1 MKKSVI
7 AVAIAG
13 LMSTVAVQAAPQDN
27 TWYAGGKFGFA
38 HYYNIDHGID
48 GASNLRHEDK
58 KDVGGG
64 GFVGYQFNSWL
75 GLEAGYDYLG
85 KYTYDVD
92 ELSVPAHVKH
102 EIRGAQLGVKLD
114 LPVTDALDL
123 YTRLGAMSYWIS
135 ADMSADGASDK
146 VTGHDSG
153 TAPLAALGL
162 EYAMTRDWATRLEY
176 QWVGGVGSLDNV
188 GVETDAG
195 LLSLGVSYRFGQQAP
210 AAPVAPAQ
218 APAPA
223 PKPVKVTKEFDLSS
237 DVLFDFGKSSL
248 KPAGKTALDDLYG
261 KIQAETPKDG
271 TAVVI
276 GYTDRIGSD
285 KSNQVLSEKRAKTVA
300 DYLIGKGIPAGK
312 VTTEGRGEA
321 ESVTGTQ
328 CDSVKAKKKLIAC
341 LAPDR
346 RVAIK
351 VTGTKE
357 VTE

>member
-13 LMSTVAVQAAPQDN
+13 LMATVAAQAAPQDN
-27 TWYAGGKFGFA
+27 TWYAGGKFGWAQF
-38 HYYNIDHGID
+38 YNIDHGD
-48 GASNLRHEDK
+48 ATNLRHEDK
-58 KDVGGG
+58 QDVGGG
-64 GFVGYQFNSWL
+64 AFVGYQFNSWL

-85 KYTYDVD
+85 KYTYDFATGSD
-92 ELSVPAHVKH
+92 ELTS
-102 EIRGAQLGVKLD
+102 RGGQLGVKLG
-114 LPVTDALDL
+114 LPLGDSFDI
-123 YTRLGAMSYWIS
+123 YSRLGALAYW
-135 ADMSADGASDK
+135 
-146 VTGHDSG
+146 TGSENSHDSG
-153 TAPLAALGL
+153 TSPLAALGV

-210 AAPVAPAQ
+210 AAPVAPAP

>member
-1 MKKSVI
+1 MNKSVI

-13 LMSTVAVQAAPQDN
+13 LMATAPVQAAPQDN
-27 TWYAGGKFGFA
+27 TWYAGGKFGWA
-38 HYYNIDHGID
+38 HFYNIDQG
-48 GASNLRHEDK
+48 GAPNLRHEDK
-58 KDVGGG
+58 QDVGGG
-64 GFVGYQFNSWL
+64 AFVGYQFNSWL

-85 KYTYDVD
+85 NYTYD
-92 ELSVPAHVKH
+92 SSSAPTAHVDNKF
-102 EIRGAQLGVKLD
+102 RGGQLGVKLG
-114 LPVTDALDL
+114 LPLGDAFDI
-123 YTRLGAMSYWIS
+123 YTRLGAMAYWMGS
-135 ADMSADGASDK
+135 EVTADGFSDK
-146 VTGHDSG
+146 ESAHDSG
-153 TAPLAALGL
+153 TSPLAALGL
-162 EYAMTRDWATRLEY
+162 EYAITRDWATRLEY
-176 QWVGGVGSLDNV
+176 QWVGNMGDAEQVGA
-188 GVETDAG
+188 ETDSG

-210 AAPVAPAQ
+210 AAPVAPAP

-223 PKPVKVTKEFDLSS
+223 PELVKVTKEFNLSS

-248 KPAGKTALDDLYG
+248 KPAGIAALDDLYG

-300 DYLIGKGIPAGK
+300 DYLVQKGIPAGK

-328 CDSVKAKKKLIAC
+328 CDSVKGKKQVIAC

-346 RVAIK
+346 RVSIK
-351 VTGTKE
+351 VTGTKD

>member
-1 MKKSVI
+1 MNKSVI

-13 LMSTVAVQAAPQDN
+13 LMATAAVQAAPQDN
-27 TWYAGGKFGFA
+27 TWYAGGKFGWAQF
-38 HYYNIDHGID
+38 YSIDHGD
-48 GASNLRHEDK
+48 ATNLRHEDK
-58 KDVGGG
+58 QDVGGG
-64 GFVGYQFNSWL
+64 AFVGYQFNSWL

-85 KYTYDVD
+85 KYAFDV
-92 ELSVPAHVKH
+92 ESAPTLNAENSV
-102 EIRGAQLGVKLD
+102 RGGQLAVKLG
-114 LPVTDALDL
+114 LPLSDSFDI
-123 YTRLGAMSYWIS
+123 YTRLGAMAYWM
-135 ADMSADGASDK
+135 DLDVGAEGVSENF
-146 VTGHDSG
+146 TFHDSG

-162 EYAMTRDWATRLEY
+162 EYAITRDWATRLEY
-176 QWVGGVGSLDNV
+176 QWVGNV
-188 GVETDAG
+188 GDVEKVGTETDSG

-210 AAPVAPAQ
+210 AAPVAPAP

-223 PKPVKVTKEFDLSS
+223 PEPVKVTKEFNLSS

-248 KPAGKTALDDLYG
+248 KPAGTAALDDLYG

-300 DYLIGKGIPAGK
+300 DYLVQKGIPAGK

-328 CDSVKAKKKLIAC
+328 CDSVKGKKQVIAC

-346 RVAIK
+346 RVAIT

>member
-27 TWYAGGKFGFA
+27 TWYVGGKFGWAQF
-38 HYYNIDHGID
+38 YNIDHGD
-48 GASNLRHEDK
+48 ATNLRHEDK
-58 KDVGGG
+58 QDVGGG
-64 GFVGYQFNSWL
+64 AFVGYQFNSWL

-85 KYTYDVD
+85 KYAFDV
-92 ELSVPAHVKH
+92 ESAPTLNA
-102 EIRGAQLGVKLD
+102 ENTIRGGQLAVKLG
-114 LPVTDALDL
+114 LPLGDSFDL
-123 YTRLGAMSYWIS
+123 YTRLGAMAYWMDLDVG
-135 ADMSADGASDK
+135 AEGASEHF
-146 VTGHDSG
+146 TGHDSG
-153 TAPLAALGL
+153 TSPLAALGL
-162 EYAMTRDWATRLEY
+162 EYAITRDWATRLEY
-176 QWVGGVGSLDNV
+176 QWVGNV
-188 GVETDAG
+188 GDVEQVGTQTDSG

-210 AAPVAPAQ
+210 AAPVAPAP

>member
-1 MKKSVI
+1 MNKSVI

-13 LMSTVAVQAAPQDN
+13 LMATAAVQAAPQDN
-27 TWYAGGKFGFA
+27 TWYAGGKFGWAQF
-38 HYYNIDHGID
+38 YNIDHGD
-48 GASNLRHEDK
+48 ATNLRHEDK
-58 KDVGGG
+58 QDVGGG
-64 GFVGYQFNSWL
+64 AFVGYQFNSWL

-85 KYTYDVD
+85 KYTYDDAAGSD
-92 ELSVPAHVKH
+92 ELKA
-102 EIRGAQLGVKLD
+102 RGGQLGVKLG
-114 LPVTDALDL
+114 LPLGDSFDI
-123 YTRLGAMSYWIS
+123 YTRLGALAYWAGNTDS
-135 ADMSADGASDK
+135 
-146 VTGHDSG
+146 HDSG
-153 TAPLAALGL
+153 TSPLAALGL
-162 EYAMTRDWATRLEY
+162 EYAITRDWATRLEY
-176 QWVGGVGSLDNV
+176 QWVGNV
-188 GVETDAG
+188 GDVEKVGTETDSG

-210 AAPVAPAQ
+210 AAPVAPAP

-223 PKPVKVTKEFDLSS
+223 PEPVKVTKEFNLSS

-248 KPAGKTALDDLYG
+248 KPAGIAALDDLYG

-300 DYLIGKGIPAGK
+300 DYLVQKGIPAGK

-328 CDSVKAKKKLIAC
+328 CDSVKGKKQVIAC

>member
-1 MKKSVI
+1 MNKSVI

-13 LMSTVAVQAAPQDN
+13 LMATAAVQAAPQDN

-38 HYYNIDHGID
+38 HFYNIDHGVD
-48 GASNLRHEDK
+48 GLDLRHEDK
-58 KDVGGG
+58 KDIGGG

-92 ELSVPAHVKH
+92 MLSIPFHVQNH
-102 EIRGAQLGVKLD
+102 ARGAQLGLKLG
-114 LPVTDALDL
+114 LPVTDSVDV
-123 YTRLGAMSYWIS
+123 YTRLGAMAHWIS
-135 ADMSADGASDK
+135 GEAT
-146 VTGHDSG
+146 VTGVDDKLTDHASG
-153 TAPLAALGL
+153 TSPLAALGL
-162 EYAMTRDWATRLEY
+162 EYAITRDWATRLEY
-176 QWVGGVGSLDNV
+176 QWVGNV
-188 GVETDAG
+188 GNTDDGDIETDIG

-210 AAPVAPAQ
+210 AAPVAPAP

-223 PKPVKVTKEFDLSS
+223 PEPVKVTKEFNLSS

-248 KPAGKTALDDLYG
+248 KPAGTAALDDLYG

-300 DYLIGKGIPAGK
+300 DYLVQKGIPAGK

-328 CDSVKAKKKLIAC
+328 CDSVKGKKQVIAC

-346 RVAIK
+346 RVAIT

>member
-1 MKKSVI
+1 MKTSVI

-13 LMSTVAVQAAPQDN
+13 LMATVAAQAAPQNN
-27 TWYAGGKFGFA
+27 TWYAGGKFGWAQF
-38 HYYNIDHGID
+38 YSIDHGDSLSIQ
-48 GASNLRHEDK
+48 NQDK
-58 KDVGGG
+58 QDVGGG
-64 GFVGYQFNSWL
+64 AFVGYQFNSWL

-85 KYTYDVD
+85 KYTYDVAGVSD
-92 ELSVPAHVKH
+92 ELNA
-102 EIRGAQLGVKLD
+102 RGGQLGVKLD
-114 LPVTDALDL
+114 LPLGDAFDI
-123 YTRLGAMSYWIS
+123 YTRLGALAYWAGS
-135 ADMSADGASDK
+135 KNS
-146 VTGHDSG
+146 HDSG
-153 TAPLAALGL
+153 TSPLAALGL

-176 QWVGGVGSLDNV
+176 QWVGNV
-188 GVETDAG
+188 GDVPQVGTKTDAG

-210 AAPVAPAQ
+210 AAPVVAAP

>member
-1 MKKSVI
+1 MNKSVI

-13 LMSTVAVQAAPQDN
+13 LMATAAVQAAPQDN
-27 TWYAGGKFGFA
+27 TWYAGGKFGWA
-38 HYYNIDHGID
+38 HFYNIDHGDILD
-48 GASNLRHEDK
+48 LKHEDK
-58 KDVGGG
+58 QDVGGG
-64 GFVGYQFNSWL
+64 AFVGYQFNSWL

-85 KYTYDVD
+85 KYTYDYAAGSD
-92 ELSVPAHVKH
+92 ELKA
-102 EIRGAQLGVKLD
+102 RGGQLGVKLG
-114 LPVTDALDL
+114 LPLGDSFDI
-123 YTRLGAMSYWIS
+123 YTRLGALAYWAGNTDS
-135 ADMSADGASDK
+135 
-146 VTGHDSG
+146 HDSG
-153 TAPLAALGL
+153 TSPLAALGL
-162 EYAMTRDWATRLEY
+162 EYAITRDWATRLEY
-176 QWVGGVGSLDNV
+176 QWVGNV
-188 GVETDAG
+188 GDIEKVGTETDSG

-210 AAPVAPAQ
+210 AAPVAPAP

-223 PKPVKVTKEFDLSS
+223 PEPVKVTKEFNLSS

-248 KPAGKTALDDLYG
+248 KPAGTAALDDLYG

-300 DYLIGKGIPAGK
+300 DYLVQKGIPAGK

-328 CDSVKAKKKLIAC
+328 CDSVKGKKQVIAC